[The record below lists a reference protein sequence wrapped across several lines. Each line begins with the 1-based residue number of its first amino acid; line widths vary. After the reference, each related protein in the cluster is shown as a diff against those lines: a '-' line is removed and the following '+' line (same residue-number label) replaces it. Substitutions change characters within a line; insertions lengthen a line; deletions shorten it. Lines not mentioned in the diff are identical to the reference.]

1 MRKTFALVM
10 VALLSLTIALA
21 AVSCG
26 KKAEETTPTT
36 TPMTTPTMSDTS
48 AMTDTTMGGMAQDT
62 TKHE

>member
-36 TPMTTPTMSDTS
+36 TPTTTMSDTS
-48 AMTDTTMGGMAQDT
+48 AADTSMHGMAMDT
-62 TKHE
+62 TKK

>member
-36 TPMTTPTMSDTS
+36 TPTTTMSDTS
-48 AMTDTTMGGMAQDT
+48 AMADTSMHGMAMDT
-62 TKHE
+62 TKK